1 MKIVR
6 KYNSNI
12 VIDKSLAQTY
22 IEKKKELEILEKEV
36 KDMENNLKLEL
47 LPMMKELDK
56 DKTLSN
62 GIYASITSGYTKY
75 SIDTPRLKNER
86 PELYKE
92 YLKETNVNEYVTLK
106 VSD

>member
-1 MKIVR
+1 MKIVK

-12 VIDKSLAQTY
+12 VIDKSLAKTY
-22 IEKKKELEILEKEV
+22 IEKKRELEILEKEV
-36 KDMENNLKLEL
+36 KDIEDNLKLEL
-47 LPMMKELDK
+47 LPMMRELDK

-75 SIDTPRLKNER
+75 SIDTTRLKNER
-86 PELYKE
+86 PELYKK

-106 VSD
+106 ISD